1 MRRFFFS
8 LPLVFVV
15 CLATALPCLAQSPSG
30 TAATVLIVPFENRS
44 KSPGLEWVSESFPE
58 LLSQR
63 LASASLYAISREDRV
78 YAFDRMGIPA
88 SSRPSHATLYRIAEQ
103 MDCDYVVMGDYDFD
117 GMKFTARARVLE
129 MKRLRQSPLVTS
141 YGPLV
146 SLIDVQTDLAWQL
159 LKIMQPQTT
168 ISREDLQRSAPD
180 LRLDA
185 FENYV
190 RGIVATNR
198 QEKLKR
204 LRMAVRLNPQ
214 YTLAI
219 LQLGKNYYANKE
231 YDSAA
236 YWLSRIPPSDAKA
249 GEASFLLGLSYYYQ
263 GQFESAENA
272 FQVTTAK
279 IPLTEGYNNLGVVAL
294 RRGQSNA
301 VQLLQRTIEVDPN
314 DPDYRFNYALALYRS
329 GDAAGASKQLRESLA
344 RYPTDIDA
352 RQLLDEVTRNPF
364 PGSAG
369 SGATASALPQP
380 KLPQP
385 RIKRNYDENSFR
397 LLALEIQNAARKA
410 PDTTANKADGFHLQ
424 RGMELLERGLAAD
437 AEKEF
442 AQVLAAEPLNAAAH
456 AGLARAAESRGDA
469 ARAREEASSSIGLRP
484 TAAAYLV
491 LARVDLKQNQ
501 FVSASY
507 NVDKALALEP
517 ANTDALSLKQEIVAR
532 QAQAQ
537 EARPQ

>member
-1 MRRFFFS
+1 MRR
-8 LPLVFVV
+8 LPFRLLLLFVF
-15 CLATALPCLAQSPSG
+15 CLAAALFCLAQSSPG
-30 TAATVLIVPFENRS
+30 TTVLIVPFENRS

-63 LASASLYAISREDRV
+63 LASASIYAISREDRV

-117 GMKFTARARVLE
+117 GMKFSARAKVLE
-129 MKRLRQSPLVTS
+129 MKRLRQSQPVES

-159 LKIMQPQTT
+159 LKIVQPQTT
-168 ISREDLQRSAPD
+168 ISREDMRRASPE

-190 RGIVATNR
+190 RGIVASNR

-219 LQLGKNYYANKE
+219 LQLGKNYYTNKE

-236 YWLSRIPPSDAKA
+236 YWLSRIPPTDAKA
-249 GEASFLLGLSYYYQ
+249 GEASFLLGMSYYYQ

-279 IPLTEGYNNLGVVAL
+279 LPLTEGYNNLGVVAL
-294 RRGQSNA
+294 RRGKHNA

-344 RYPTDIDA
+344 KYPTDIDA
-352 RQLLDEVTRNPF
+352 QQLLDEVTRNPF
-364 PGSAG
+364 PGGAAL
-369 SGATASALPQP
+369 GATASSLPQP

-397 LLALEIQNAARKA
+397 MLALEIQNAARKA
-410 PDTTANKADGFHLQ
+410 PEAAANKTDAFHLQ

-442 AQVLAAEPLNAAAH
+442 VQVLAAEPLNAAAH
-456 AGLARAAESRGDA
+456 AGLARAAESRGDVA
-469 ARAREEASSSIGLRP
+469 KARQEASSSIGLQP

-491 LARVDLKQNQ
+491 LARVDMQQNQ

-507 NVDKALALEP
+507 NIDKALSLEP
-517 ANTDALSLKQEIVAR
+517 ANTDALSLKQEIAAR
-532 QAQAQ
+532 QARAL
-537 EARPQ
+537 EAKPK